1 MPGMDFR
8 AIRRAVIALTA
19 AYSMALQVLL
29 LAFVVPQA
37 AALADPFTVL
47 CSKFGT
53 GDTGLPAK
61 HEIPCPAVC
70 AAMGHG
76 LTGALPAGIAAV
88 DMLREAYAA
97 AVPLIDWIAPLIFAA
112 VPLLPRGPPAF

>member
-1 MPGMDFR
+1 MDLS
-8 AIRRAVIALTA
+8 AIRRAIIALIA
-19 AYSMALQVLL
+19 AYSMALQAVL

-47 CSKFGT
+47 CSAIGA
-53 GDTGLPAK
+53 GDVGHPGK

-76 LTGALPAGIAAV
+76 LTGALPAGIAAIA
-88 DMLREAYAA
+88 MLREAYAA
-97 AVPLIDWIAPLIFAA
+97 AAPLIDWIAPPLFAA
-112 VPLLPRGPPAF
+112 GPLPPRGPPAF

>member
-1 MPGMDFR
+1 MPGMDLS

-19 AYSMALQVLL
+19 AYSMALQALL

-47 CSKFGT
+47 CSNFGT

-70 AAMGHG
+70 A
-76 LTGALPAGIAAV
+76 PW
-88 DMLREAYAA
+88 DMA
-97 AVPLIDWIAPLIFAA
+97 
-112 VPLLPRGPPAF
+112 